1 MIITLI
7 ILSFIL
13 GGYSLYLIKK
23 LNKETFITLNELKL
37 RMIKKNLYLLKETD
51 NKIEISKKLLL
62 EKLDNKL
69 KTNEESFLKKLK
81 EINNQNQ
88 KDNDTKHQQLISN
101 EFKKLRSD
109 INKDLDDIIESV
121 KNIKIV

>member
-7 ILSFIL
+7 VLSLLL

-23 LNKETFITLNELKL
+23 HKEDTHTHFILFGHRIDELK
-37 RMIKKNLYLLKETD
+37 KKTLYLLDELG
-51 NKIEISKKLLL
+51 NKI
-62 EKLDNKL
+62 
-69 KTNEESFLKKLK
+69 KTNEELLLKKLK
-81 EINNQNQ
+81 ETNHQNQ
-88 KDNDTKHQQLISN
+88 KDNDKKHQQLISD

-121 KNIKIV
+121 KNIKVF

>member
-23 LNKETFITLNELKL
+23 LDKETKVHLNDIKIKL
-37 RMIKKNLYLLKETD
+37 HEKSLYLLDELD
-51 NKIEISKKLLL
+51 NKI
-62 EKLDNKL
+62 
-69 KTNEESFLKKLK
+69 KTNEKSLLSKLK
-81 EINNQNQ
+81 ETNNQNQ
-88 KDNDTKHQQLISN
+88 KDNDTKHQQLISK

-109 INKDLDDIIESV
+109 INKDLDDIVESV
-121 KNIKIV
+121 KNIKVF